1 MFANSSYNQI
11 IRKTIIAFGTLFN
24 NIYIHHQN
32 EDTEDFSVIKVPI
45 RYGPIQKFLAR
56 LEEKPD
62 PRKRQAITLP
72 RMSYEIGKL
81 SYDSSRKTSK
91 LQTFNAITTGGN
103 PAKLYMPVPYNLP
116 IQLSIITKFNDDM
129 FEIIEQILPYFT
141 PELNVT
147 INLIKEIGEKRDIP
161 IVLNDVSALQDDYE
175 GNFETRRNL
184 ICTLSFT
191 AKIYLFGPIPS
202 DNNGNIIKKVQ
213 VDYHSGTNIK
223 NSSRQLR
230 YIATPRAIKDYDN
243 DQTTTLAQDLNENEL
258 SFTVSDATSLVPDT
272 YISIGTE
279 EMLIKSISE
288 NTLVVVR
295 GADGTPISSHEEG
308 DAVNAITAADDELVL
323 PTDDYEFNEDTF
335 DFGDGRIYSPRKGI
349 DV

>member
-1 MFANSSYNQI
+1 MFENSSYHQI
-11 IRKTIIAFGTLFN
+11 IRKTIISFGTLFN
-24 NIYIHHQN
+24 NIYIHHRDEN
-32 EDTEDFSVIKVPI
+32 AEDVSVIKVPI

-62 PRKRQAITLP
+62 LRKRQAITLP

-91 LQTFNAITTGGN
+91 MQTFNAVTTGGT

-116 IQLSIITKFNDDM
+116 IELSIITKFNDDM

-147 INLIKEIGEKRDIP
+147 IDLIKEIGEKRDIP

-175 GNFETRRNL
+175 GNYQTRRNL

-213 VDYHSGTNIK
+213 VDYYTGTNVR

-230 YIATPRAIKDYDN
+230 YIATPRAIKDYNN
-243 DQTTTLAQDLNENEL
+243 DQITTLAQDIDETKL
-258 SFTVSDATSLVPDT
+258 SFNVSDATSLIPNT
-272 YISIGTE
+272 YISIGNE
-279 EMLIKSISE
+279 EMLIKDISD

-295 GADGTPISSHEEG
+295 GADGTPLSTHEEG
-308 DAVNAITAADDELVL
+308 SVVNAITTEDDGLIL
-323 PTDDYEFNEDTF
+323 PTDDYEFNEETF
-335 DFGDGRIYSPRKGI
+335 DFGDGKIYSPRKGI

>member
-1 MFANSSYNQI
+1 MFENSSYHQI
-11 IRKTIIAFGTLFN
+11 IRKTIISFGTLFN
-24 NIYIHHQN
+24 NIYIHHRDEN
-32 EDTEDFSVIKVPI
+32 AEDVSVIKVPI

-62 PRKRQAITLP
+62 LRKRQAITLP

-91 LQTFNAITTGGN
+91 MQTFNAVTTGGT

-116 IQLSIITKFNDDM
+116 IELSIITKFNDDM

-147 INLIKEIGEKRDIP
+147 VDLIKEIGEKRDIP
-161 IVLNDVSALQDDYE
+161 IVLNDVSPFQDDYE
-175 GNFETRRNL
+175 GNYQTRRNL

-213 VDYHSGTNIK
+213 VDYYTGTNVK

-230 YIATPRAIKDYDN
+230 YIATPRAIKDYNN
-243 DQTTTLAQDLNENEL
+243 DQTTTLAQDIDESKL
-258 SFTVSDATSLVPDT
+258 SFNVSDATSLVPNT
-272 YISIGTE
+272 YISIGNE
-279 EMLIKSISE
+279 EMLIKTISG

-295 GADGTPISSHEEG
+295 GSDGTPLSTHEEG
-308 DAVNAITAADDELVL
+308 SIVNAITTADDELIPL
-323 PTDDYEFNEDTF
+323 TDDYEFNEETF
-335 DFGDGRIYSPRKGI
+335 DFGDGKIYSPRKGM

>member
-279 EMLIKSISE
+279 EMLIKSISG